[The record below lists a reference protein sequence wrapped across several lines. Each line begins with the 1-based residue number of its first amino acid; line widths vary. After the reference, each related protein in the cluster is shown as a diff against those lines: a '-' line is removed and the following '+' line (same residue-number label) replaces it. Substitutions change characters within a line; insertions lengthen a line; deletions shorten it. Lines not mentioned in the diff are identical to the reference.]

1 MTIKTKHKLFISV
14 LVTLFL
20 AVGLFLFPRFYF
32 NELEYK
38 NRQIFSA
45 IEDARLEANAS
56 IEQRSGRVGGEKTS
70 EEYTKLTID
79 VNNGLKQV
87 ESQVNKHESILKT
100 QNLISFLLPSK
111 YKGYLKLKNEVFDKY
126 YTSLRKFKTL
136 KDYESWIYDVFSRK
150 DKFIQGMRDVGGK
163 TITID
168 DAQKLID
175 DYEYVRLDVE
185 DYFHRGYISEEFHN
199 AMIADIDANRRLYRL
214 FKDLID
220 EKIDTKEFNDKLE
233 SINTNYSSS
242 TMIDSFGKS
251 YDEVTIVKQAEWSN
265 LYNEADEL
273 TFDALDFYDKNQ
285 LAYDPLSLIIVKFS
299 DKYPRNITL
308 KNNQID
314 NQDNFTVDLNSDGK
328 EETFIFKSEGDELN
342 SSAYLF
348 AYDEDGDEIA
358 RLPETMPI
366 KMPFSNSAKTYSPDT
381 TMKSK
386 LISYDFIAG
395 PHSSETMFFGM
406 FELKDGSGM
415 TIMPVCLIESP
426 KKASDCLFWSGE
438 VGDLV
443 VDDLDDD
450 GILEVIELVDEYP
463 DEGAVTSE
471 ETKAVDEVFKNV
483 DQNTSDTMMDILKR
497 EKGGRGSKVVWGV
510 YKYNGD
516 FFEKQLASTYEKY
529 YKLVTIELKDVYQK
543 IIRRSEMSKSS
554 IEYNES
560 MKAFWTHSE
569 E

>member
-1 MTIKTKHKLFISV
+1 MNKKLLTIILITIS
-14 LVTLFL
+14 LV
-20 AVGLFLFPRFYF
+20 VGLFLFPRFYF
-32 NELEYK
+32 NHLEYQ
-38 NRQIFSA
+38 NRQIFNL
-45 IEDARLEANAS
+45 IEEARTKTNDS
-56 IEQRSGRVGGEKTS
+56 IEQRSGRVGGEKTP

-100 QNLISFLLPSK
+100 QNLISFLLPAK

-150 DKFIQGMRDVGGK
+150 DKFTQGMRDVGDK
-163 TITID
+163 TITIN

-185 DYFHRGYISEEFHN
+185 DYFHRGYISEEFHK

-214 FKDLID
+214 FKDLVD

-233 SINTNYSSS
+233 SINTNYASS
-242 TMIDSFGKS
+242 TMIDMFGKS
-251 YDEVTIVKQAEWSN
+251 YDEVTTVKQAEWSS
-265 LYNEADEL
+265 LYNQADEL
-273 TFDALDFYDKNQ
+273 TFDTLDFYEKNQ
-285 LAYDPLSLIIVKFS
+285 LAYDPLSLIISKFNN
-299 DKYPRNITL
+299 KYPKNLTL
-308 KNNQID
+308 KNSQTENPD
-314 NQDNFTVDLNSDGK
+314 SFKTDLNGDGR
-328 EETFIFKSEGDELN
+328 EETLVFKSTGDELN

-348 AYDEDGDEIA
+348 AYDENGNEIA
-358 RLPETMPI
+358 RLPENMPL

-415 TIMPVCLIESP
+415 TIMPVCLIEFP

-471 ETKAVDEVFKNV
+471 ETKAVDEVFKDV

-516 FFEKQLASTYEKY
+516 FFEKQLASRYEKY
-529 YKLVTIELKDVYQK
+529 YKLVTIELKNVYQK

-554 IEYNES
+554 LEYNES